1 MGRHRDRMW
10 LFCAL
15 VLASGTACATGP
27 APQPAVQPAQLTQS
41 APAPVVP
48 PAERSKPLE
57 GRWSVVL
64 LLDPLS
70 MRHLP
75 DAEEAKGEI
84 AFGSGSWWSNADRF
98 GRQHVDLKPF
108 FGRLYAPP
116 DGVDAFSA
124 ADTSM
129 FSEASGG
136 IIGDSVSIDFLPRID
151 HGGVS
156 LWGRFWGDS
165 ARGTWRRRGLEG
177 GGTFVMRR
185 VSKEAVAVAAI
196 PVPKTIAPTV
206 VAKADTVKPKPMTKA
221 QRLAAARAARLAKQ
235 KARRDS
241 IAAAKAERIAKQKAR
256 ADSIADAKA
265 QRLAREKATADS
277 IAAARASA
285 QALTRQLSN
294 PMPQPATTVASN
306 APSAPEAKSTAP
318 APSVAEVKSTAPTRA
333 PDSSAAPSPATAMR
347 VSDAT
352 PAPADPKAPVA
363 IRVRLLDKGS
373 NKYVATKYS
382 LHVPDGR
389 WMFGRLRTGNS
400 GDGFGTATTGH
411 PGRYEVEITDFMCG
425 DKLWFLKD
433 RILQP
438 VEVKPGQ
445 PADVTIEADLANA
458 PARPSFDNKS
468 GAKCEAPIGSER

>member
-1 MGRHRDRMW
+1 M
-10 LFCAL
+10 
-15 VLASGTACATGP
+15 
-27 APQPAVQPAQLTQS
+27 
-41 APAPVVP
+41 
-48 PAERSKPLE
+48 
-57 GRWSVVL
+57 
-64 LLDPLS
+64 LDPLS
-70 MRHLP
+70 MRNLP
-75 DAEEAKGEI
+75 PAEEVKGEI
-84 AFGSGSWWSNADRF
+84 AFGKSSWWSNSDRF
-98 GRQHVDLKPF
+98 GREHVDLKPF

-136 IIGDSVSIDFLPRID
+136 LIGDSVSIDFLPRID
-151 HGGVS
+151 HGGLS

-177 GGTFVMRR
+177 SGTFVMRR
-185 VSKEAVAVAAI
+185 VSKDAVNVAAI
-196 PVPKTIAPTV
+196 PVPTSVAPTV
-206 VAKADTVKPKPMTKA
+206 VAAVDTVKAKPKPMTKA
-221 QRLAAARAARLAKQ
+221 QRLAAARAERIAAA
-235 KARRDS
+235 KARTDS
-241 IAAAKAERIAKQKAR
+241 IAAAKAERVAKAKAR
-256 ADSIADAKA
+256 DDSIATAKA
-265 QRLAREKATADS
+265 ERVARQKATADS
-277 IAAARASA
+277 IAAAKATA

-294 PMPQPATTVASN
+294 ETPRVTATDAGAAS
-306 APSAPEAKSTAP
+306 
-318 APSVAEVKSTAPTRA
+318 
-333 PDSSAAPSPATAMR
+333 SPGTAMR
-347 VSDAT
+347 VSEAT

-389 WMFGRLRTGNS
+389 WMFGRLRTGS
-400 GDGFGTATTGH
+400 AGDGFGSATTGS

-433 RILQP
+433 RILMP

-458 PARPSFDNKS
+458 PARPSFDNKN
-468 GAKCEAPIGSER
+468 GEKCSAPIGVEK

>member
-1 MGRHRDRMW
+1 MGRHSDGTKV
-10 LFCAL
+10 FCAL
-15 VLASGTACATGP
+15 VLASATACATPPATPAVVP
-27 APQPAVQPAQLTQS
+27 APQLTQT
-41 APAPVVP
+41 APPPVP

-57 GRWSVVL
+57 GRWSLVL
-64 LLDPLS
+64 MLDPLS
-70 MRHLP
+70 MRNLP
-75 DAEEAKGEI
+75 PAEEAKGEV
-84 AFGSGSWWSNADRF
+84 AFGTSSWWSNSDRF

-136 IIGDSVSIDFLPRID
+136 LVGDSVSIDFLPRID

-177 GGTFVMRR
+177 SGTFVMRR
-185 VSKEAVAVAAI
+185 LSKDAVNVAAI
-196 PVPKTIAPTV
+196 PVPTSVAPTV
-206 VAKADTVKPKPMTKA
+206 VAAVDTAKAKPKPMTKA
-221 QRLAAARAARLAKQ
+221 QRLAAARAERLAKAKARSDSIANAKAERLAKQ
-235 KARRDS
+235 KARDDS
-241 IAAAKAERIAKQKAR
+241 IATAR
-256 ADSIADAKA
+256 AE
-265 QRLAREKATADS
+265 RLARQKATADS
-277 IAAARASA
+277 IATAKASA

-294 PMPQPATTVASN
+294 EAPRAATTVAS
-306 APSAPEAKSTAP
+306 AAPTPSARSSSPP
-318 APSVAEVKSTAPTRA
+318 PVAA
-333 PDSSAAPSPATAMR
+333 DSSAASSPGTAMR
-347 VSDAT
+347 VSDAA

-363 IRVRLLDKGS
+363 IRVRLLDKS
-373 NKYVATKYS
+373 SKKYVATKYS

-389 WMFGRLRTGNS
+389 WMFGRLRTGDT
-400 GDGFGTATTGH
+400 GDGFGAATTGH

-433 RILQP
+433 RILMP

-458 PARPSFDNKS
+458 AARPSFDNKA
-468 GAKCEAPIGSER
+468 GEKCSAPIGAEK

>member
-1 MGRHRDRMW
+1 MECHRDRMW

-15 VLASGTACATGP
+15 VLASGTACASGP
-27 APQPAVQPAQLTQS
+27 APQPAAQPAQLTQS
-41 APAPVVP
+41 APAPVVA

-70 MRHLP
+70 MRNLP

-136 IIGDSVSIDFLPRID
+136 IFGDSVSIDFLPRID

-165 ARGTWRRRGLEG
+165 ARGTWRRRGLDG

-185 VSKEAVAVAAI
+185 VSKDAVAVAAI
-196 PVPKTIAPTV
+196 PVPKTVAPTV
-206 VAKADTVKPKPMTKA
+206 VAKVDTAKAKPMTKA

-235 KARRDS
+235 KATRDS
-241 IAAAKAERIAKQKAR
+241 IATAKAERVAKQKAR
-256 ADSIADAKA
+256 ADSIAVAKT

-277 IAAARASA
+277 IAATRASA

-294 PMPQPATTVASN
+294 PTPQPATTVAAPAS
-306 APSAPEAKSTAP
+306 APSRTPTVTA
-318 APSVAEVKSTAPTRA
+318 AAE
-333 PDSSAAPSPATAMR
+333 SSAAPSPATAMR

-363 IRVRLLDKGS
+363 IRVRLLDKSS
-373 NKYVATKYS
+373 NKYIGTKYS

-389 WMFGRLRTGNS
+389 WMFGRLRTGDS
-400 GDGFGTATTGH
+400 GDGYGPAVTGH

-438 VEVKPGQ
+438 VDVKPGQ
-445 PADVTIEADLANA
+445 PAEVTIEADLANA
-458 PARPSFDNKS
+458 PARPSFDNKN
-468 GAKCEAPIGSER
+468 GAKCEAPIGTEK